1 MSEDTTFF
9 GKLHKSFPD
18 LEKLIIERKYIVLE
32 PKKKLIA
39 ANALTKNFYYN
50 HIFYKCPYDPSL
62 YINLNGKVLKYEHP
76 KFTSYLGWKNDKE
89 MILTIKDSFNS
100 MSSDITCFQLDNV
113 CDEINYTETKSIL
126 KNNQLQKKS
135 NMKQYIDYNE
145 ELLKN
150 EQYKKAHQRLTKFT
164 KEMKTNY
171 MFMKGY
177 EDSYSS
183 IFNKRFNKLVT
194 KFTEVLRNPKD
205 EYNTIFS
212 IANELVDSLVFNDLY
227 GYLFTKCLVKFNEE
241 DEKKVK
247 NKLKDFNS
255 KYEWEGLKVDD
266 IYHQCKFLSA
276 IQFLDNI
283 SNYQTIFE
291 KMEVLTSV
299 NTLITEEAKNI
310 YESNTKGNFIP
321 QGDLLLT
328 FWTYVVAHCNT
339 KNIIAESQFIN
350 FFGLN
355 GYNASNYVATT
366 FITAVDTIKLESLQS
381 EKIILSQYVEPNK
394 IELPSK

>member
-9 GKLHKSFPD
+9 GRLHKSFPD

-89 MILTIKDSFNS
+89 MILTIKDSYNS

-135 NMKQYIDYNE
+135 NMRQYIDYNE

-150 EQYKKAHQRLTKFT
+150 DQYKKAHQRLTKFT

-247 NKLKDFNS
+247 IKLKDFNS
-255 KYEWEGLKVDD
+255 KYEWEGLGVKE

-283 SNYQTIFE
+283 SNYHTIFE
-291 KMEVLTSV
+291 KMDVLTNV

-366 FITAVDTIKLESLQS
+366 FITAVDTIKLESLQN

>member
-18 LEKLIIERKYIVLE
+18 LEKLIMERKYIVLE

-50 HIFYKCPYDPSL
+50 HIFYKCPYDPTL
-62 YINLNGKVLKYEHP
+62 FINLNGKVLKYEHP

-255 KYEWEGLKVDD
+255 KYEWEGLTEEK

-283 SNYQTIFE
+283 SNYHTIFE
-291 KMEVLTSV
+291 KMEVLTNV

-366 FITAVDTIKLESLQS
+366 FITAVDTIKLESLQN

>member
-1 MSEDTTFF
+1 
-9 GKLHKSFPD
+9 
-18 LEKLIIERKYIVLE
+18 
-32 PKKKLIA
+32 
-39 ANALTKNFYYN
+39 
-50 HIFYKCPYDPSL
+50 
-62 YINLNGKVLKYEHP
+62 
-76 KFTSYLGWKNDKE
+76 
-89 MILTIKDSFNS
+89 
-100 MSSDITCFQLDNV
+100 
-113 CDEINYTETKSIL
+113 
-126 KNNQLQKKS
+126 
-135 NMKQYIDYNE
+135 
-145 ELLKN
+145 LLKN
-150 EQYKKAHQRLTKFT
+150 EQYKKAYQRLTKFT

-255 KYEWEGLKVDD
+255 KYEWEGLTEEK

-283 SNYQTIFE
+283 SNYHTIFE
-291 KMEVLTSV
+291 KMEVLTNV

-321 QGDLLLT
+321 QGDLLIT

-366 FITAVDTIKLESLQS
+366 FITAVDTIKLESLQN

>member
-1 MSEDTTFF
+1 
-9 GKLHKSFPD
+9 
-18 LEKLIIERKYIVLE
+18 
-32 PKKKLIA
+32 
-39 ANALTKNFYYN
+39 
-50 HIFYKCPYDPSL
+50 
-62 YINLNGKVLKYEHP
+62 
-76 KFTSYLGWKNDKE
+76 LGWKNDKE

-100 MSSDITCFQLDNV
+100 LSSDITCFQLDNV

-150 EQYKKAHQRLTKFT
+150 DQYKKAYQRLTKFT

-212 IANELVDSLVFNDLY
+212 IANELVDSLVFKDLY
-227 GYLFTKCLVKFNEE
+227 GYLFNKCLVKFNEE
-241 DEKKVK
+241 DEKKIK
-247 NKLKDFNS
+247 YKLKDFNS

-291 KMEVLTSV
+291 KMEVLTNV

>member
-18 LEKLIIERKYIVLE
+18 LEKLIMERKYIVLE

-50 HIFYKCPYDPSL
+50 HIFYKCPYDPTL
-62 YINLNGKVLKYEHP
+62 FINLNGKVLKYEHP

-241 DEKKVK
+241 DEK
-247 NKLKDFNS
+247 S
-255 KYEWEGLKVDD
+255 
-266 IYHQCKFLSA
+266 
-276 IQFLDNI
+276 
-283 SNYQTIFE
+283 
-291 KMEVLTSV
+291 
-299 NTLITEEAKNI
+299 
-310 YESNTKGNFIP
+310 
-321 QGDLLLT
+321 
-328 FWTYVVAHCNT
+328 
-339 KNIIAESQFIN
+339 
-350 FFGLN
+350 
-355 GYNASNYVATT
+355 
-366 FITAVDTIKLESLQS
+366 
-381 EKIILSQYVEPNK
+381 
-394 IELPSK
+394 

>member
-18 LEKLIIERKYIVLE
+18 LEKLIMERKYIVLE

-50 HIFYKCPYDPSL
+50 HIFYKCPYDPTL
-62 YINLNGKVLKYEHP
+62 FINLNGKVLKYEHP

-89 MILTIKDSFNS
+89 MILTIKDSFNT
-100 MSSDITCFQLDNV
+100 MSSDVTCFQLDNV

-135 NMKQYIDYNE
+135 NMKQYIEYNE

-150 EQYKKAHQRLTKFT
+150 EQYKKAYQRLTKFT

-255 KYEWEGLKVDD
+255 KYEWEGLTEEK

-283 SNYQTIFE
+283 SNYHTIFE
-291 KMEVLTSV
+291 KMEVLTNV

-321 QGDLLLT
+321 QGDLLIT

-366 FITAVDTIKLESLQS
+366 FITAVDTIKLESLQN

>member
-1 MSEDTTFF
+1 MSEDTSFF

-18 LEKLIIERKYIVLE
+18 LEKLIMERKYIVLE

-50 HIFYKCPYDPSL
+50 HIFYKCPYDPTL
-62 YINLNGKVLKYEHP
+62 FINLNGKVLKYEHP

-89 MILTIKDSFNS
+89 MILTIKDSFNT
-100 MSSDITCFQLDNV
+100 MSSDVTCFQLDNV

-135 NMKQYIDYNE
+135 NMKQYIEYNE

-150 EQYKKAHQRLTKFT
+150 EQYKKAYQRLTKFT

-255 KYEWEGLKVDD
+255 KYEWEGLTEEK

-283 SNYQTIFE
+283 SNYHTIFE
-291 KMEVLTSV
+291 KMEVLTNV

-321 QGDLLLT
+321 QGDLLIT

-366 FITAVDTIKLESLQS
+366 FITAVDTIKLESLQN